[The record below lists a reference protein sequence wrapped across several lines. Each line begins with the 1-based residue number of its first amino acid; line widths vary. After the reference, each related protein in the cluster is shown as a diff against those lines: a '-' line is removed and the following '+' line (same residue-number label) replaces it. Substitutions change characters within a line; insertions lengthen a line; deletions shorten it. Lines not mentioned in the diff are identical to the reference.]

1 MGRPLIGGRLRPRN
15 GYLMELFPQKFHHPP
30 QFPEFF
36 LLFYDD
42 SIQVINRFLQIEYTD
57 FKIVD
62 FVLHLFLS
70 RSQPRS

>member
-1 MGRPLIGGRLRPRN
+1 
-15 GYLMELFPQKFHHPP
+15 MELFPQKFHHPP

-42 SIQVINRFLQIEYTD
+42 SIQVINRFLQIENSN

-62 FVLHLFLS
+62 LVLHLFLS
-70 RSQPRS
+70 RSQPCS